1 MRLEGFFFIKFEEL
15 FYRNGYSSKHDFI
28 YPWSRLSKKLSTFS
42 VREYELTKYLD
53 TVILED
59 IITPEVR
66 VVHCALCNLWR
77 PHMQKV
83 SNSDQTR
90 SFYCSTVQFI
100 LYMLALCFW
109 TNQLFIAIIRFTY
122 QMN

>member
-1 MRLEGFFFIKFEEL
+1 MDIPQNMILYAPGADLVKAE
-15 FYRNGYSSKHDFI
+15 H
-28 YPWSRLSKKLSTFS
+28 FS
-42 VREYELTKYLD
+42 MREYELTKYLD

-83 SNSDQTR
+83 SNSDQAR

-109 TNQLFIAIIRFTY
+109 TNQLFIAIIRLNCFGDELI
-122 QMN
+122 QPLVFRGF

>member
-28 YPWSRLSKKLSTFS
+28 YPWGRLSKKLSIFS

-66 VVHCALCNLWR
+66 VVHCARCNLRR
-77 PHMQKV
+77 PQPHICRKYQTLIRLGLSTAPP
-83 SNSDQTR
+83 SNSFFTCLLFAFGPTSSSSR
-90 SFYCSTVQFI
+90 S
-100 LYMLALCFW
+100 
-109 TNQLFIAIIRFTY
+109 
-122 QMN
+122 